1 MKKYQILTNCS
12 HLDSSSFSVQGKY
25 LEMNSMTDKNQEVG
39 EVEPRPITITKGY
52 SRDQRP
58 DLKQFIIDLIVS
70 GDGGVPLF
78 LRVADGN
85 EQDKSVFGKIA
96 KEYKSMVDFETMI
109 VSDSAL
115 YPQNNLQLMS
125 ETKWLSRVPLSIK
138 EAKELVN
145 KVSAKDLKKSKI
157 EGYSWKEVESQY
169 GGVKQRW
176 LVVESQK
183 RKESDKIKLSEKIE
197 KEKEKAT
204 KKLNSL
210 MKQKINSSDPHSAR
224 QNVV

>member
-1 MKKYQILTNCS
+1 M
-12 HLDSSSFSVQGKY
+12 
-25 LEMNSMTDKNQEVG
+25 
-39 EVEPRPITITKGY
+39 
-52 SRDQRP
+52 
-58 DLKQFIIDLIVS
+58 
-70 GDGGVPLF
+70 
-78 LRVADGN
+78 
-85 EQDKSVFGKIA
+85 
-96 KEYKSMVDFETMI
+96 
-109 VSDSAL
+109 
-115 YPQNNLQLMS
+115 
-125 ETKWLSRVPLSIK
+125 
-138 EAKELVN
+138 VN

-210 MKQKINSSDPHSAR
+210 MKQKFNSSEGATEIGKEFANSLKYHQIPEIKIRETQKKSNKKKESSPEKIYQITTFLEVIQSKIDELQERAGRFILATNQLDKSQLSEDDILTKYKEQQAPE
-224 QNVV
+224 